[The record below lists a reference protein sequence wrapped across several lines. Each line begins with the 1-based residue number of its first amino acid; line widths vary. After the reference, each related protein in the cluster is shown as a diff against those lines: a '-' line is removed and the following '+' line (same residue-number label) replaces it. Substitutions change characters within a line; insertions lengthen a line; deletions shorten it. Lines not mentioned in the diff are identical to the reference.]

1 MKIRLDQNHI
11 PPVAMHPGELLRN
24 EIKERGLKQTDLAN
38 KLSIS
43 QPFLNGL
50 LREKK
55 KISIE
60 LAIKLEEVLGIEA
73 ELWVKLQRLFDK
85 METRNKTEISLQ
97 NLNIS
102 SQKRES
108 ILGAMMA
115 WKLTI
120 VSGNIKNNKILALII
135 GGISVL
141 LMFFPVHLYYEY
153 HFSGKLFYFMYSDW
167 VLLMNF
173 LIAITGIFLSR
184 LLYRG
189 KVGVKITLFTTVILW
204 ILTFYNYFNI

>member
-1 MKIRLDQNHI
+1 MKRRLDQNYI
-11 PPVAMHPGELLRN
+11 PPMAMHPGELLRN
-24 EIKERGLKQTDLAN
+24 EIKERGLKQIELAD

-55 KISIE
+55 KISVE
-60 LAIKLEEVLGIEA
+60 LAIKLEEVLCIEA

-85 METRNKTEISLQ
+85 IETRNKIEISLQ

-115 WKLTI
+115 
-120 VSGNIKNNKILALII
+120 
-135 GGISVL
+135 
-141 LMFFPVHLYYEY
+141 
-153 HFSGKLFYFMYSDW
+153 
-167 VLLMNF
+167 
-173 LIAITGIFLSR
+173 
-184 LLYRG
+184 
-189 KVGVKITLFTTVILW
+189 
-204 ILTFYNYFNI
+204 

>member
-1 MKIRLDQNHI
+1 MRFNMKTRFEQNYI
-11 PPVAMHPGELLRN
+11 PPVTMHPGELLRN
-24 EIKERGLKQTDLAN
+24 EIKERGLKQTELAD

-85 METRNKTEISLQ
+85 IETRNKTEISLQ
-97 NLNIS
+97 KLNITN
-102 SQKRES
+102 QKKES

-115 WKLTI
+115 
-120 VSGNIKNNKILALII
+120 
-135 GGISVL
+135 
-141 LMFFPVHLYYEY
+141 
-153 HFSGKLFYFMYSDW
+153 
-167 VLLMNF
+167 
-173 LIAITGIFLSR
+173 
-184 LLYRG
+184 
-189 KVGVKITLFTTVILW
+189 
-204 ILTFYNYFNI
+204 

>member
-1 MKIRLDQNHI
+1 MKRRLDQNYI
-11 PPVAMHPGELLRN
+11 PPMAMHPGELLRN
-24 EIKERGLKQTDLAN
+24 EIKERGLKQIELAD

-43 QPFLNGL
+43 QPFLNCL

-55 KISIE
+55 KISVE

-85 METRNKTEISLQ
+85 IETRNKIEISLQ

-115 WKLTI
+115 
-120 VSGNIKNNKILALII
+120 
-135 GGISVL
+135 
-141 LMFFPVHLYYEY
+141 
-153 HFSGKLFYFMYSDW
+153 
-167 VLLMNF
+167 
-173 LIAITGIFLSR
+173 
-184 LLYRG
+184 
-189 KVGVKITLFTTVILW
+189 
-204 ILTFYNYFNI
+204 

>member
-1 MKIRLDQNHI
+1 MTILMQYSVDCIYGYSHLSLSDFFVLPTIAKMKRRLDQNHI

-24 EIKERGLKQTDLAN
+24 EIKERGLKQTDLAD

-85 METRNKTEISLQ
+85 IKTRNKTEISLQ

-115 WKLTI
+115 
-120 VSGNIKNNKILALII
+120 
-135 GGISVL
+135 
-141 LMFFPVHLYYEY
+141 
-153 HFSGKLFYFMYSDW
+153 
-167 VLLMNF
+167 
-173 LIAITGIFLSR
+173 
-184 LLYRG
+184 
-189 KVGVKITLFTTVILW
+189 
-204 ILTFYNYFNI
+204 

>member
-1 MKIRLDQNHI
+1 MKRRLDQNCI
-11 PPVAMHPGELLRN
+11 PPMVMHQGELLRN
-24 EIKERGLKQTDLAN
+24 EIKERGLKQTELAV

-60 LAIKLEEVLGIEA
+60 LAIKLEEVVGIEA
-73 ELWVKLQRLFDK
+73 ELWVRLQRLFDK
-85 METRNKTEISLQ
+85 IETRNKTEISLQ

-115 WKLTI
+115 
-120 VSGNIKNNKILALII
+120 
-135 GGISVL
+135 
-141 LMFFPVHLYYEY
+141 
-153 HFSGKLFYFMYSDW
+153 
-167 VLLMNF
+167 
-173 LIAITGIFLSR
+173 
-184 LLYRG
+184 
-189 KVGVKITLFTTVILW
+189 
-204 ILTFYNYFNI
+204 

>member
-1 MKIRLDQNHI
+1 MKRRLDQNHI

-24 EIKERGLKQTDLAN
+24 EIKERGLKQTELAD

-85 METRNKTEISLQ
+85 IETRNKTEISLQ

-120 VSGNIKNNKILALII
+120 VSKRKMENKLSQILAEIDSDKFVYDENDKQEFIKLIKHHE
-135 GGISVL
+135 L
-141 LMFFPVHLYYEY
+141 L
-153 HFSGKLFYFMYSDW
+153 
-167 VLLMNF
+167 
-173 LIAITGIFLSR
+173 
-184 LLYRG
+184 
-189 KVGVKITLFTTVILW
+189 
-204 ILTFYNYFNI
+204 

>member
-1 MKIRLDQNHI
+1 MKRRLDQNHI

-24 EIKERGLKQTDLAN
+24 EIKERGLKQTDLAD

-50 LREKK
+50 LRKKK

-85 METRNKTEISLQ
+85 IETRNKTEISLQ

-115 WKLTI
+115 
-120 VSGNIKNNKILALII
+120 
-135 GGISVL
+135 
-141 LMFFPVHLYYEY
+141 
-153 HFSGKLFYFMYSDW
+153 
-167 VLLMNF
+167 
-173 LIAITGIFLSR
+173 
-184 LLYRG
+184 
-189 KVGVKITLFTTVILW
+189 
-204 ILTFYNYFNI
+204 